1 MGEQKKQVYPRKASR
16 DHFKLPLIKQRKGA
30 SCIRFITKDIKRVRI
45 NQRRIMTTT
54 EAFTCESNS
63 PRPTVLSATLPLKWK
78 TLENLQTNLLLEQR
92 GKHRRGREGF
102 KLATLL
108 KLHTT
113 EPQRNWT
120 DQQIDCGSRFEQRSE
135 ETV

>member
-1 MGEQKKQVYPRKASR
+1 
-16 DHFKLPLIKQRKGA
+16 
-30 SCIRFITKDIKRVRI
+30 
-45 NQRRIMTTT
+45 MTTA
-54 EAFTCESNS
+54 EAFTRESNS
-63 PRPTVLSATLPLKWK
+63 PRPTCVFSNAAFKV
-78 TLENLQTNLLLEQR
+78 ENAGEPADKLFEQR

-102 KLATLL
+102 KLARLL

-135 ETV
+135 EAVWAEDEGYNPVRIT